1 MADYKKIDLQIGT
14 EEQFEEKKLSLPV
27 GTLVGITDPI
37 HESELDTDLQTKI
50 NEVSNKLT
58 APATPTADSAV
69 TMLADG
75 TVGTKPLTSITGKT
89 EVYVGSTT
97 PTNPDEILWIDP
109 NGTSGGGGSSVGKLY
124 RHNMNF
130 TIKTTSPPHKY
141 DFYFESSKNTE
152 LTKTNVFEK
161 LNEISGASSQYTSI
175 TAPGFTY
182 PVNSGPCTIE
192 FRTTESNSLTFYATK
207 YDGTV
212 IDDLHFSASNG
223 IPETISITDIVIE
236 H

>member
-27 GTLVGITDPI
+27 GTLVGRTDPI

-58 APATPTADSAV
+58 APATPTTDSAV

-109 NGTSGGGGSSVGKLY
+109 NGTSGGGGSSGGGKLY
-124 RHNMNF
+124 MHRVSF
-130 TIKTTSPPHKY
+130 TFDTAASY
-141 DFYFESSKNTE
+141 Y
-152 LTKTNVFEK
+152 LTIDIPTN
-161 LNEISGASSQYTSI
+161 
-175 TAPGFTY
+175 
-182 PVNSGPCTIE
+182 TIE
-192 FRTTESNSLTFYATK
+192 DITLDFLRNYIQGYLVVCYYGPQGIGVVCLFSPAGGGISIY
-207 YDGTV
+207 GTV
-212 IDDLHFSASNG
+212 IDSGTNYN
-223 IPETISITDIVIE
+223 IYIVYNNKDGLVLDSQILIE
-236 H
+236 V